1 MHQQKMGKWISFSNT
16 QKMQAS
22 GMFLKKTVMLIPL
35 KEQAC
40 FSALYDDCKGK
51 MPAENMD

>member
-35 KEQAC
+35 KEEAC